1 MATPWD
7 RYAPQVMKGLK
18 ARHIEIAHRLKQNMP
33 PCQGA
38 NRNGVYNITQGVAV
52 GLGYWGLSALFGE

>member
-1 MATPWD
+1 LGQVCTRSYERAESPA
-7 RYAPQVMKGLK
+7 YKNCAPVETG
-18 ARHIEIAHRLKQNMP
+18 MP